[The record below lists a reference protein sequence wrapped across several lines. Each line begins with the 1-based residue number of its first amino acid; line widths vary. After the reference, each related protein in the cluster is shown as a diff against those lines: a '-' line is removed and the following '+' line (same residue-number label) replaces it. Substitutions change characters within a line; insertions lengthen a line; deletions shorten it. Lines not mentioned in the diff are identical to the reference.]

1 MSELL
6 TEDQKQTILA
16 AICICV
22 LATVAFFASV
32 SGQQS
37 LYRPTQS
44 PLKIEAP
51 KVASTILSGGAE
63 QQRRPTLSIGWPA
76 DLTLYKLLTD
86 WGSIIGGVFALI
98 AGAAAYVAGVK
109 QARATRQ
116 AAEEQILEDREN
128 KLRQARCIAA
138 AINDELL
145 LFGQRVHAA
154 RTFISEEIPKTKG
167 PEEITND
174 VEALI
179 LRARIQVPSVISQN
193 LQHLYL
199 LGDEAGPAAAEA
211 IALTLIYNDL
221 VTRLPE
227 QVRRHEDWNPWECLR
242 GLYAHLGEIDND
254 LFTVSSAI
262 QSRAVW
268 KLSTTW

>member
-1 MSELL
+1 MSKLL
-6 TEDQKQTILA
+6 TQNQKQTIFA

-22 LATVAFFASV
+22 LVTVAFFASV

-37 LYRPTQS
+37 LYPPTQS

-51 KVASTILSGGAE
+51 KVASTILAGGAE
-63 QQRRPTLSIGWPA
+63 RQRRPTLSIGWPT

-98 AGAAAYVAGVK
+98 AGAAAYMAGVK

-116 AAEEQILEDREN
+116 AAEEQILADRQN

-154 RTFISEEIPKTKG
+154 MRFISEEIPKTKG
-167 PEEITND
+167 PKEITHE

-193 LQHLYL
+193 FQHMF
-199 LGDEAGPAAAEA
+199 
-211 IALTLIYNDL
+211 
-221 VTRLPE
+221 
-227 QVRRHEDWNPWECLR
+227 C
-242 GLYAHLGEIDND
+242 
-254 LFTVSSAI
+254 
-262 QSRAVW
+262 
-268 KLSTTW
+268 